1 MSSNGSSMMSMN
13 TGDREELEK
22 QELRAPSERWQHGF
36 AYVNGLRFHYVTQGA
51 GKLLI
56 LLHGFPEFWYSWRHQ
71 ILELAKSFRVVAPD
85 LRGYNASDKPEGV
98 ANYRIDLLTADV
110 MGLIRS
116 FGESKAIIVGHDWG
130 GGIAWAFAADYPHAT
145 ECLIVMNC
153 PHPTAFQKHLRSNF
167 RQLRRSWYMFFF
179 QIPRVPEWGI
189 RLNLRRFVERA
200 FRGMA
205 IRKEAFPDQ
214 ELQRYVE
221 VLRRPGV
228 LTAAINYY
236 RAAFREIVRHGE
248 RKFAKISCPTL
259 LIWGEEDIA
268 LGKELT
274 YDMEEYFTNRF
285 SVQYIPRCSHWVQQE
300 QPELVNRYMM
310 EFLADSIAA
319 DRLETNSFSA
329 K

>member
-1 MSSNGSSMMSMN
+1 MSSNGSSAARVS
-13 TGDREELEK
+13 TGDKRESEK
-22 QELRAPSERWQHGF
+22 RELRDTSQERWQHGF
-36 AYVNGLRFHYVTQGA
+36 AHVNGIRLHYVTRGE

-71 ILELAKSFRVVAPD
+71 IPELAKQFRVVAPD
-85 LRGYNASDKPEGV
+85 LRGYNASDKPDSV

-116 FGESKAIIVGHDWG
+116 FGEGEAVIVGHDWG

-145 ECLIVMNC
+145 ERLIVLNC
-153 PHPTAFQKHLRSNF
+153 PHPTVLQKHLRSNF

-205 IRKEAFPDQ
+205 IRKEAFPDT
-214 ELQRYVE
+214 ELQRYIE
-221 VLRRPGV
+221 ALQRPGV

-236 RAAFREIVRHGE
+236 RAAFRETVRHGE

-274 YDMEEYFTNRF
+274 YNMEEYFTGRF
-285 SVQYIPRCSHWVQQE
+285 EVKYIPRCSHWVQQE
-300 QPELVNRYMM
+300 QPELVNRYIL
-310 EFLADSIAA
+310 EFLYDLPTR
-319 DRLETNSFSA
+319 DRPSA
-329 K
+329 NLP